1 MIATTRIIMPNTVV
15 RLSADRNEMSASEQA
30 LCFLA
35 GANLIFAG
43 SKLLTTPNPAFDD
56 DSSFFELLGLLPKVP
71 NNRNAA

>member
-15 RLSADRNEMSASEQA
+15 RFSAGRNEMSASEQA
-30 LCFLA
+30 FYFLA
-35 GANLIFAG
+35 GANSIFVG
-43 SKLLTTPNPAFDD
+43 SKLLTTRNPDFDD